1 VYFSDERRKIFH
13 RNKEIPLQPKKR
25 TVGIHHLIAATLCA
39 VLFSGCITL
48 TGAAQ
53 TATAQQRSSEHVPSD
68 GQLFTGRSGGELA
81 QMVPTADPKDVA
93 SPEALVRAL
102 HDSVSGPVGDWDER
116 RLLSLC
122 LPHMVFA
129 YPEAGAHGVIRISVV
144 SLDDMAR
151 QVKKVHKSSPWLER
165 TFVTHVT
172 RGGNIAVAYYNGE
185 ARKGPTGKLIERGIS
200 ICEMIYDGKRWWIA
214 SDIWDDIGSRP
225 WPADLDPE
233 RQR

>member
-1 VYFSDERRKIFH
+1 
-13 RNKEIPLQPKKR
+13 
-25 TVGIHHLIAATLCA
+25 
-39 VLFSGCITL
+39 
-48 TGAAQ
+48 
-53 TATAQQRSSEHVPSD
+53 
-68 GQLFTGRSGGELA
+68 
-81 QMVPTADPKDVA
+81 
-93 SPEALVRAL
+93 
-102 HDSVSGPVGDWDER
+102 VGDWDER

-129 YPEAGAHGVIRISVV
+129 YPEAGVHGVIRISVV

-172 RGGNIAVAYYNGE
+172 RGATSPLPTTT
-185 ARKGPTGKLIERGIS
+185 ARPERGPTGKLIERGIS

-214 SDIWDDIGSRP
+214 SDIWDDIASRP